1 MYSTASPPPKKEG
14 AKSITPSG
22 IKRGKTANRM
32 ATPVCILPDHSSG
45 RNIRTEKRQDFLPL
59 FCAERRR
66 FGEDISNPCRRHTE
80 TLHYS
85 RFTLHFYH
93 PKQRKGEKPRHTPSV
108 PGIARELLP
117 ARGVTIQRRGV
128 CRGGRA
134 FPGRPAGLVPRDRA
148 HIPSECRQRPGGCPG
163 PPVPPLPGTVPSVPG
178 PSCRGWLFPPGCHP
192 ASG

>member
-1 MYSTASPPPKKEG
+1 MKRNTGKLYWAAIPENNNKKRRFHTAAFSVQ
-14 AKSITPSG
+14 I
-22 IKRGKTANRM
+22 
-32 ATPVCILPDHSSG
+32 C
-45 RNIRTEKRQDFLPL
+45 
-59 FCAERRR
+59 R

-85 RFTLHFYH
+85 LFTLHFYH
-93 PKQRKGEKPRHTPSV
+93 PKLCKGEKPRHTPSV

-148 HIPSECRQRPGGCPG
+148 HIPSVCRQRPGGCPG
-163 PPVPPLPGTVPSVPG
+163 LPVPPLPGTVPSVPG
-178 PSCRGWLFPPGCHP
+178 PSCRG
-192 ASG
+192 

>member
-66 FGEDISNPCRRHTE
+66 FEEDI
-80 TLHYS
+80 
-85 RFTLHFYH
+85 
-93 PKQRKGEKPRHTPSV
+93 
-108 PGIARELLP
+108 
-117 ARGVTIQRRGV
+117 
-128 CRGGRA
+128 
-134 FPGRPAGLVPRDRA
+134 
-148 HIPSECRQRPGGCPG
+148 
-163 PPVPPLPGTVPSVPG
+163 
-178 PSCRGWLFPPGCHP
+178 
-192 ASG
+192 

>member
-1 MYSTASPPPKKEG
+1 MTVIPLGVYEKVTVILQRLGGYFFIAIMVYRTIIRIKVMYSTASPPPKKEG

-59 FCAERRR
+59 FCVERHR

-85 RFTLHFYH
+85 LFTLHFYH
-93 PKQRKGEKPRHTPSV
+93 PKLCEGEKPRHTSTV
-108 PGIARELLP
+108 PGIARESP
-117 ARGVTIQRRGV
+117 PQAE
-128 CRGGRA
+128 
-134 FPGRPAGLVPRDRA
+134 PGRSSRA
-148 HIPSECRQRPGGCPG
+148 
-163 PPVPPLPGTVPSVPG
+163 
-178 PSCRGWLFPPGCHP
+178 
-192 ASG
+192 

>member
-1 MYSTASPPPKKEG
+1 MGGYFFIAIMVYRTIIRIKVMYSTASPPPKKEG

-93 PKQRKGEKPRHTPSV
+93 PKQREGEKPRHP
-108 PGIARELLP
+108 PQFRRLP
-117 ARGVTIQRRGV
+117 ENRR
-128 CRGGRA
+128 
-134 FPGRPAGLVPRDRA
+134 PRLSLDAVRA
-148 HIPSECRQRPGGCPG
+148 H
-163 PPVPPLPGTVPSVPG
+163 
-178 PSCRGWLFPPGCHP
+178 
-192 ASG
+192 SGK

>member
-1 MYSTASPPPKKEG
+1 MGGYFFISTMVYNTMIRIKAMYSIVSTPSRKKGQKASPLQNQ
-14 AKSITPSG
+14 
-22 IKRGKTANRM
+22 RGKTANRM

-108 PGIARELLP
+108 PGIARESP
-117 ARGVTIQRRGV
+117 
-128 CRGGRA
+128 
-134 FPGRPAGLVPRDRA
+134 PAGPRLSLDAVRA
-148 HIPSECRQRPGGCPG
+148 H
-163 PPVPPLPGTVPSVPG
+163 
-178 PSCRGWLFPPGCHP
+178 
-192 ASG
+192 SGK

>member
-22 IKRGKTANRM
+22 IKGGENRQPYGN
-32 ATPVCILPDHSSG
+32 ACLYSTRSFQWAQHQNRKAAGFPAA
-45 RNIRTEKRQDFLPL
+45 
-59 FCAERRR
+59 FCVERRR

-93 PKQRKGEKPRHTPSV
+93 PKLCKGEKPRHTPSV

-117 ARGVTIQRRGV
+117 AGATIQRRGV

-134 FPGRPAGLVPRDRA
+134 FPGRPAGPVPRDRA

-163 PPVPPLPGTVPSVPG
+163 LPVPPLPGTVPSVPG
-178 PSCRGWLFPPGCHP
+178 PSCRG
-192 ASG
+192 

>member
-14 AKSITPSG
+14 AKSITPSESKG
-22 IKRGKTANRM
+22 GNRQPYGNACLYSTRSFQWAQHQNRKAAGFPAAFLRREAPLRRGFLKSVPQA
-32 ATPVCILPDHSSG
+32 H
-45 RNIRTEKRQDFLPL
+45 RN
-59 FCAERRR
+59 
-66 FGEDISNPCRRHTE
+66 
-80 TLHYS
+80 YS
-85 RFTLHFYH
+85 LFTLHFITRSCARV
-93 PKQRKGEKPRHTPSV
+93 KNQ
-108 PGIARELLP
+108 GIPPPFRRSPENCSPQGA
-117 ARGVTIQRRGV
+117 TIQRRGV

-148 HIPSECRQRPGGCPG
+148 HIPSVCRQRPGGCPG